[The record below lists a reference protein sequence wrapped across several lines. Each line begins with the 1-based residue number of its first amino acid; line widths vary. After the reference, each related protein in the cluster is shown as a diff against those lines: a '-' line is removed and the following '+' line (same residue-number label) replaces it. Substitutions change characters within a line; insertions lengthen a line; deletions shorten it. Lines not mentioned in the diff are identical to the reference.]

1 MLCRSERTRCERL
14 EASARALDLGFTRI
28 VELSDPLDRLDGL
41 LAIATQLTT
50 DPRPDASC

>member
-14 EASARALDLGFTRI
+14 EASARALDLGFARI